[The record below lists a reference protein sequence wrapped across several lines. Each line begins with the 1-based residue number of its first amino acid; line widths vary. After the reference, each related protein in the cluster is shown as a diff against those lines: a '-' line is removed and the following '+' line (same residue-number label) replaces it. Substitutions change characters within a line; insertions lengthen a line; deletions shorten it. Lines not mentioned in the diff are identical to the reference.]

1 MRLETKKR
9 KPAAR
14 KVEDVILF
22 AVGPARFAVAAG
34 AVDEI
39 RSMEGLARHEP
50 GYLSKFT
57 KVRYRLVRENKD
69 PQKTYFVVD
78 AAAHFGLQKS
88 RASKVLVLR
97 GAGGALL
104 VDGIERIAQI
114 ASIVELPKAFRGPE
128 REWYRGLA
136 IIDGLVIPVLHPD
149 AVLNKGEIAVL
160 LAEDRTGSAER
171 KAATA

>member
-22 AVGPARFAVAAG
+22 AVGQARFAVAAS

-39 RSMEGLARHEP
+39 RNMEGLARHEP

-57 KVRYRLVRENKD
+57 KVHYRLVRKNKD
-69 PQKTYFVVD
+69 PEKTYFVVD
-78 AAAHFGLQKS
+78 AASHFGLGKG
-88 RASKVLVLR
+88 RNGRVLVLR
-97 GAGGALL
+97 GAGAALL
-104 VDGIERIAQI
+104 VDGIERMAQI
-114 ASIVELPKAFRGPE
+114 AALVELPKAFTGSE

-136 IIDGLVIPVLHPD
+136 VIGEQVVPVLQPD
-149 AVLNKGEIAVL
+149 AVLNKGEVAVL
-160 LAEDRTGSAER
+160 QAELRALTAEK